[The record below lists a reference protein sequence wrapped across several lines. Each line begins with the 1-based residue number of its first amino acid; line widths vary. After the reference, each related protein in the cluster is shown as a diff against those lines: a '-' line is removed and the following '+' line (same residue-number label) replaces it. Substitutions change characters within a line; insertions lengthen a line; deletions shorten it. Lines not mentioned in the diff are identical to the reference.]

1 MKSYAKMA
9 TAATLAASTLLP
21 MSVRGED
28 AKPQMGGELVVTGQL
43 DKTMFPGRN
52 TDAGGMDVY
61 LNACENLV
69 EMAADRTIKPV
80 LAKSWTMSDDL
91 KTVTFHLNEGIQFH
105 DGTPFNAEAVAFVFN
120 EALAKKFLYVSLLE
134 GLEKVVA
141 DSEYQVSFKLSKP
154 SAALIPNLAYRTMC
168 IFSPAAY
175 KATGEEGLGSK
186 IVGTGPFVMSEFAK
200 GEYVLFKR
208 NDKYWQ
214 KGKPYLDSIRILFV
228 PEVTTR
234 VAMLESGD
242 VDRAQGVPDFDIPRL
257 SGEDTLKVATIPSL
271 QQNYVVI
278 NNLKKPLDD
287 ARVRQAL
294 NYAIDKAGIV
304 KSVFAG
310 TGATLSQ
317 APTLTP
323 GVFGFTDMRE
333 PGKDTIFAYDL
344 DKAKDL
350 LKQAGYEDR
359 NGDKVL
365 ENAQGEPLSLKLWT
379 RKAGKGEYQIAQ
391 LVQTFLEK
399 LGIKT
404 ELTVLESAT
413 FSASLSLGPQEA
425 KYDLALLAWTIP
437 TADPDEPM
445 MYMTHTKA
453 WKPAGANRMFFS
465 NPETDRLAEAAHAE
479 PDTKKRAEYVRQWMA
494 ELLKQAPVIYLPTVN
509 LTEAYRTYVHGAKY
523 LPAGTYDATQAWID
537 KAAKEEQ
544 GISR

>member
-1 MKSYAKMA
+1 MRSYAKMA
-9 TAATLAASTLLP
+9 AAAALSAASLVGV
-21 MSVRGED
+21 SARAEE
-28 AKPQMGGELVVTGQL
+28 AKPQYGGDLVLTGQL

-69 EMAADRTIKPV
+69 EMTADRTIKPV
-80 LAKSWTMSDDL
+80 LAKSWSMSDDL
-91 KTVTFHLNEGIQFH
+91 KTITFQLNEGIKFH
-105 DGTPFNAEAVAFVFN
+105 DGTPFDAAAVAFVFN

-134 GLEKVVA
+134 GLETVVA
-141 DSEYQVSFKLSKP
+141 DGPYQVSFKLSKP

-175 KATGEEGLGSK
+175 KATGEEGLGAK
-186 IVGTGPFVMSEFAK
+186 IVGTGPFVLSEFTK

-208 NDKYWQ
+208 NEAYWQ

-234 VAMLESGD
+234 MAMLESGD
-242 VDRAQGVPDFDIPRL
+242 VDRAYNIPDFDVPRL
-257 SGEDTLKVATIPSL
+257 SADDNLKVSTIPSL

-278 NNLKKPLDD
+278 NNLRKPLDD
-287 ARVRQAL
+287 PRVRQAL

-310 TGATLSQ
+310 TGAVLSQ

-323 GVFGFTDMRE
+323 GVFGFADMRE
-333 PGKDTIFAYDL
+333 PGKNTIFAYDL
-344 DKAKDL
+344 EKAKDL

-391 LVQTFLEK
+391 LVQSFLEK
-399 LGIKT
+399 LGIKI

-465 NPETDRLAEAAHAE
+465 NPETDRLAELAHAE
-479 PDTKKRAEYVRQWMA
+479 PDTRKRAETVRLWMA

-509 LTEAYRTYVHGAKY
+509 LTEAYRTYVHDAKY
-523 LPAGTYDATQAWID
+523 LPSGTYDATVAWID
-537 KAAKEEQ
+537 KAAKKDQ